1 MVEFVTFIHPVQV
14 AQWSTNFAP
23 GLKLNWKISA
33 GKYKKSKIHQG
44 QLIFHR
50 GANQQLCLKNED
62 IP

>member
-14 AQWSTNFAP
+14 ARWQTNFAP
-23 GLKLNWKISA
+23 GIKSKLKDFSGEI
-33 GKYKKSKIHQG
+33 KKSKIHQG

-50 GANQQLCLKNED
+50 GANQQLCLKNAD